1 MLPTGRR
8 LELLTDGSCLIVVVS
23 STRVLLT
30 PVLFAVAWLGA
41 RLVWVEAS
49 RFSLLLSAAIIK
61 NISLILFVYSRLT
74 IIGKLN

>member
-41 RLVWVEAS
+41 SLVRVETS
-49 RFSLLLSAAIIK
+49 
-61 NISLILFVYSRLT
+61 
-74 IIGKLN
+74 